1 MECMADISEDF
12 AESMF
17 KAECDWAVIWQIG
30 NRWLRASKSL
40 IKTIYPLM
48 DEQDSFV
55 PLQVHPFHPQG
66 NAMSLGG
73 HLNWIVLWPAA
84 AET

>member
-1 MECMADISEDF
+1 MEWMADISEGF
-12 AESMF
+12 AESVF
-17 KAECDWAVIWQIG
+17 KAEWLSSGIWQTG
-30 NRWLRASKSL
+30 DRWLRANKAL

-66 NAMSLGG
+66 NALSLGE
-73 HLNWIVLWPAA
+73 HLYWIG
-84 AET
+84 EQ